1 MPACPSCPQAATAPV
16 LCAPRQPSRASTGCA
31 QHWPYSRG
39 QGQAC
44 NQALPIANPS
54 GIARALASC
63 RRMQACALCWQ
74 ALPELK
80 GPGARPPPADP
91 PREGLMNGGLS
102 EKDHIP
108 AQVTATRAG
117 GHLPP
122 LTGAFQSRAL
132 PTTLL
137 RLDFLS
143 QGCVSLLRLTYFLGW
158 VHASSLITSFV
169 GQSHDSCS
177 D

>member
-1 MPACPSCPQAATAPV
+1 MRPALALQPLAGPCLQSGLALRLVSLWHCPGTGFLQTDAGLCPV
-16 LCAPRQPSRASTGCA
+16 LAGPPRAESA
-31 QHWPYSRG
+31 W
-39 QGQAC
+39 GQA
-44 NQALPIANPS
+44 PTT
-54 GIARALASC
+54 
-63 RRMQACALCWQ
+63 
-74 ALPELK
+74 
-80 GPGARPPPADP
+80 DP

-102 EKDHIP
+102 EKGHIS

-132 PTTLL
+132 LTTLL

-143 QGCVSLLRLTYFLGW
+143 QGCVSPLRLTYFLGW
-158 VHASSLITSFV
+158 VHAPSLITSFT
-169 GQSHDSCS
+169 GQSHGPCS